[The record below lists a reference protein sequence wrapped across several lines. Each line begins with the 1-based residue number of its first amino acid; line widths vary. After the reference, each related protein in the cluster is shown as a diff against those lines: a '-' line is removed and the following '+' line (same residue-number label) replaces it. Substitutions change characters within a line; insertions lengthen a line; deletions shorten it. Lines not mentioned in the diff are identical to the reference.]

1 MSITHDPWS
10 TTGSSAERSPRRA
23 AQLLLLPAAQARR
36 ASCCAASKMQPTLQL
51 VDCSSILEGSAHT
64 SHVSRAPCSQHVS
77 GEIPS
82 VQAVW
87 RCAERQGRYACA
99 RRGESGA
106 LGLSAVDVGA
116 GCRQRSSSSAPN
128 VHLEEH
134 LFLRVVGVGRRPIA
148 SETRLV
154 EPRLTGYVRHAV
166 DGRRDADRYKTPRLV
181 RNVRKNQIY
190 ATYVRTE
197 PPGHGPDRTP
207 LPRQVSHPPKAS
219 LDPPGE
225 GSRSPCAPG
234 EPRG

>member
-1 MSITHDPWS
+1 MPQAGHEHHTRPAEHHGVERGTLS
-10 TTGSSAERSPRRA
+10 TSRRA
-23 AQLLLLPAAQARR
+23 ASA
-36 ASCCAASKMQPTLQL
+36 ASCGSSTSSKLLRSVKDVGPSRQL

-128 VHLEEH
+128 VHLVVP
-134 LFLRVVGVGRRPIA
+134 LSLRVVGVGRRPIA
-148 SETRLV
+148 GSMRLG
-154 EPRLTGYVRHAV
+154 EPHRTIYERQAV
-166 DGRRDADRYKTPRLV
+166 DGRRDADRYKTPRLR
-181 RNVRKNQIY
+181 RNVRNSQIY
-190 ATYVRTE
+190 ATYVGTRPRI
-197 PPGHGPDRTP
+197 PPY
-207 LPRQVSHPPKAS
+207 
-219 LDPPGE
+219 
-225 GSRSPCAPG
+225 
-234 EPRG
+234 

>member
-1 MSITHDPWS
+1 MSVSATAPGPEPTGGRQGTHIMASIKHYKCPKLAMSITRDPWS

-36 ASCCAASKMQPTLQL
+36 ASCCAASKMGPSRQL

-128 VHLEEH
+128 VHLVVP
-134 LFLRVVGVGRRPIA
+134 LSLRVVLGVGRRPIA
-148 SETRLV
+148 
-154 EPRLTGYVRHAV
+154 G
-166 DGRRDADRYKTPRLV
+166 
-181 RNVRKNQIY
+181 
-190 ATYVRTE
+190 
-197 PPGHGPDRTP
+197 
-207 LPRQVSHPPKAS
+207 
-219 LDPPGE
+219 
-225 GSRSPCAPG
+225 
-234 EPRG
+234 

>member
-1 MSITHDPWS
+1 MASIKHYKCPKLAMSITRDPWS

-36 ASCCAASKMQPTLQL
+36 ASCCAASKMGPTRQL

-128 VHLEEH
+128 AHHFVPLA
-134 LFLRVVGVGRRPIA
+134 LVVAGARRCSIA
-148 SETRLV
+148 GTMRLD
-154 EPRLTGYVRHAV
+154 ELNRTGYARRAV
-166 DGRRDADRYKTPRLV
+166 DGRRDVGRCTTADLRTSVRFLRFTPP
-181 RNVRKNQIY
+181 
-190 ATYVRTE
+190 TS
-197 PPGHGPDRTP
+197 GHLLSNT
-207 LPRQVSHPPKAS
+207 
-219 LDPPGE
+219 
-225 GSRSPCAPG
+225 
-234 EPRG
+234 

>member
-1 MSITHDPWS
+1 MASIKHYKCPKLAMSITRDPWS

-77 GEIPS
+77 GDIPS

-87 RCAERQGRYACA
+87 RCAERQGRCACA

-128 VHLEEH
+128 VHLVVP
-134 LFLRVVGVGRRPIA
+134 LSLRVVGVRRRPIA
-148 SETRLV
+148 GWMRLG
-154 EPRLTGYVRHAV
+154 EPHPTIYERHAV
-166 DGRRDADRYKTPRLV
+166 DGRRDADRYKTPRL
-181 RNVRKNQIY
+181 RWNVIISPL
-190 ATYVRTE
+190 TSG
-197 PPGHGPDRTP
+197 PG
-207 LPRQVSHPPKAS
+207 L
-219 LDPPGE
+219 E
-225 GSRSPCAPG
+225 
-234 EPRG
+234 